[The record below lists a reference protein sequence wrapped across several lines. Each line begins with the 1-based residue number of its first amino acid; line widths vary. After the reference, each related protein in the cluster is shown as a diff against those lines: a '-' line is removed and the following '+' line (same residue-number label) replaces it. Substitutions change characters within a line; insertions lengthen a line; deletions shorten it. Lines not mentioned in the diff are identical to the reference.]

1 MAVWSGSFL
10 KFELAT
16 LGIVYIWRICA
27 PDTRLSTICSVPCW
41 WSNLDRSLFQCL
53 RERRNP
59 RRSFVCRSTAMNTKM
74 EVLVASNQSRQREA
88 NPSLF
93 ISRTHGARKSFF
105 GLQVTH
111 LPSPPRQLSHGESPR
126 QWLCVIWLDRCQTC
140 SISIPLKA
148 GDSEWGFPQSFL
160 TELDVCQAKTRKKY
174 ELKHQAPFHYPS
186 RFSLRRF
193 QSLLHQA

>member
-1 MAVWSGSFL
+1 MTGAYSSASERG
-10 KFELAT
+10 AT
-16 LGIVYIWRICA
+16 
-27 PDTRLSTICSVPCW
+27 PCH
-41 WSNLDRSLFQCL
+41 
-53 RERRNP
+53 
-59 RRSFVCRSTAMNTKM
+59 SFVCRSTAMNTKWRS
-74 EVLVASNQSRQREA
+74 LWPATSRGKGRQILRCR
-88 NPSLF
+88 
-93 ISRTHGARKSFF
+93 SRTHGARIFC
-105 GLQVTH
+105 LQVTH
-111 LPSPPRQLSHGESPR
+111 LPSPPRQLSHGDSPR
-126 QWLCVIWLDRCQTC
+126 RCGDWLDRCQTC